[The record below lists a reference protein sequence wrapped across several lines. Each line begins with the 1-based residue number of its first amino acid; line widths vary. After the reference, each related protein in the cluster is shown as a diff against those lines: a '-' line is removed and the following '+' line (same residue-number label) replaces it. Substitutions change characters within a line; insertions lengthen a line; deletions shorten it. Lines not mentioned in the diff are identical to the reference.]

1 MSDDD
6 FMPDMPDGNMPPPFP
21 SDPPMPP
28 PGNRFYDFIYEP
40 DGNEQ
45 QIHGDPAIGL
55 IDEMKRR
62 TAGQDTDRTLSYL
75 TVRQAAEK
83 YGRQERQIR
92 RWIMSLHPEQRME
105 SPLRGLESALDE
117 LVENRQD
124 TRTGHQQDTVL
135 HEVITRDDPEWMKAQ
150 INSLNVQALSLTQA
164 LQTAT
169 RELESAHAERRSA
182 IESLTAIQGELESAR
197 GQLRLLQER
206 LPEAPESPNT
216 GVTAPPDKSIGR
228 WFRRLFGATE

>member
-1 MSDDD
+1 MSDDEGMPD
-6 FMPDMPDGNMPPPFP
+6 EPLGMPDMPEDEQPPFYG
-21 SDPPMPP
+21 DPPL
-28 PGNRFYDFIYEP
+28 P
-40 DGNEQ
+40 DGY
-45 QIHGDPAIGL
+45 DYV
-55 IDEMKRR
+55 
-62 TAGQDTDRTLSYL
+62 TSWQDTVSRTLSFL

-83 YGRQERQIR
+83 YGRQERQTR
-92 RWIMSLHPEQRME
+92 RWIMSLHPDLRLER
-105 SPLRGLESALDE
+105 PLRGLESALDK

-182 IESLTAIQGELESAR
+182 LESLTAIQGELESAR

-216 GVTAPPDKSIGR
+216 DVTAPPDKSIGR
-228 WFRRLFGATE
+228 WFRRLFGVTE

>member
-1 MSDDD
+1 MKDRTAVQDDD
-6 FMPDMPDGNMPPPFP
+6 R
-21 SDPPMPP
+21 S
-28 PGNRFYDFIYEP
+28 
-40 DGNEQ
+40 
-45 QIHGDPAIGL
+45 L
-55 IDEMKRR
+55 I
-62 TAGQDTDRTLSYL
+62 YL

-83 YGRQERQIR
+83 YGRQERQTR

-124 TRTGHQQDTVL
+124 TRQNTVL
-135 HEVITRDDPEWMKAQ
+135 HEVITRDDPEWLKAQ
-150 INSLNVQALSLTQA
+150 INSLNVQTLSLTQS

-182 IESLTAIQGELESAR
+182 LESLTAIQGELESAR
-197 GQLRLLQER
+197 DHLRLLQER

-228 WFRRLFGATE
+228 WFMRLFGVTR

>member
-1 MSDDD
+1 MSDDEG
-6 FMPDMPDGNMPPPFP
+6 MPDMVDENTDWRVSLVGVPPDPKH
-21 SDPPMPP
+21 
-28 PGNRFYDFIYEP
+28 RY
-40 DGNEQ
+40 
-45 QIHGDPAIGL
+45 A
-55 IDEMKRR
+55 R

-124 TRTGHQQDTVL
+124 TRTGQQQDTVL
-135 HEVITRDDPEWMKAQ
+135 HEVITRDDPEWLKAQ
-150 INSLNVQALSLTQA
+150 INSLNVQALSLTQS

-182 IESLTAIQGELESAR
+182 LESLTAIQGELESAR

-206 LPEAPESPNT
+206 LPEAPESPNPD
-216 GVTAPPDKSIGR
+216 VTAPPDKSIGR
-228 WFRRLFGATE
+228 WFMRLFGVTR

>member
-1 MSDDD
+1 MSDDEY
-6 FMPDMPDGNMPPPFP
+6 MPDMPDENEEPYFG
-21 SDPPMPP
+21 DPPLPP
-28 PGNRFYDFIYEP
+28 DERYSVVTSWQDFV
-40 DGNEQ
+40 G
-45 QIHGDPAIGL
+45 
-55 IDEMKRR
+55 
-62 TAGQDTDRTLSYL
+62 TLSYL

-83 YGRQERQIR
+83 YGRQERQTR

-105 SPLRGLESALDE
+105 RPLRGLESALDE

-124 TRTGHQQDTVL
+124 TRTGQQQDTVL
-135 HEVITRDDPEWMKAQ
+135 HEVITRDDPEWLKAQ
-150 INSLNVQALSLTQA
+150 INSLNVQTLSLTQS

-182 IESLTAIQGELESAR
+182 LESLTAIQGELESAR

-206 LPEAPESPNT
+206 LPEAPDSPNT

>member
-6 FMPDMPDGNMPPPFP
+6 FIPDGDWDMYCAEPVDWNRGQHCIDP
-21 SDPPMPP
+21 S
-28 PGNRFYDFIYEP
+28 
-40 DGNEQ
+40 
-45 QIHGDPAIGL
+45 IHGMTL
-55 IDEMKRR
+55 
-62 TAGQDTDRTLSYL
+62 GQDTVRTVSYL
-75 TVRQAAEK
+75 TVRQASEK

-124 TRTGHQQDTVL
+124 TRTGHRQDTVL

-182 IESLTAIQGELESAR
+182 LESLTAIQGELESAR
-197 GQLRLLQER
+197 EQLRLLQER
-206 LPEAPESPNT
+206 PSEAPESPNT

>member
-1 MSDDD
+1 
-6 FMPDMPDGNMPPPFP
+6 MPNEEYQPL
-21 SDPPMPP
+21 SLDPPIPP
-28 PGNRFYDFIYEP
+28 PGNRFYDFMP
-40 DGNEQ
+40 DMPDEGEYQ
-45 QIHGDPAIGL
+45 PIHGDPHIGL
-55 IDEMKRR
+55 FDEMKRR

-124 TRTGHQQDTVL
+124 TRTGHRQDTVL

-182 IESLTAIQGELESAR
+182 LESLTAIQGELESAR

-206 LPEAPESPNT
+206 PSEAPESPNT
-216 GVTAPPDKSIGR
+216 GITAPPDKSIGR

>member
-1 MSDDD
+1 MSDDEY
-6 FMPDMPDGNMPPPFP
+6 MPDMPDENEEPYFG
-21 SDPPMPP
+21 DPPLPP
-28 PGNRFYDFIYEP
+28 DERYSVVTSWQDFV
-40 DGNEQ
+40 G
-45 QIHGDPAIGL
+45 
-55 IDEMKRR
+55 
-62 TAGQDTDRTLSYL
+62 TLSYL

-83 YGRQERQIR
+83 YGRQERQTR
-92 RWIMSLHPEQRME
+92 RWIMSLPPEKRME
-105 SPLRGLESALDE
+105 RPLRGLESALDE

-135 HEVITRDDPEWMKAQ
+135 HEVITRDDPEWLKAQ
-150 INSLNVQALSLTQA
+150 INSLNVQTLSLTQS

-182 IESLTAIQGELESAR
+182 LESLTAIQGELESAR

-206 LPEAPESPNT
+206 LPEAPDSPNT

-228 WFRRLFGATE
+228 WFRRLFGATR

>member
-1 MSDDD
+1 MTDDD
-6 FMPDMPDGNMPPPFP
+6 FIPNPIPD
-21 SDPPMPP
+21 
-28 PGNRFYDFIYEP
+28 EP
-40 DGNEQ
+40 KYWECD
-45 QIHGDPAIGL
+45 
-55 IDEMKRR
+55 IDRMRPIQ
-62 TAGQDTDRTLSYL
+62 QDTDRTLSYL

-182 IESLTAIQGELESAR
+182 LESLTAIQGELESAR

-228 WFRRLFGATE
+228 WFRRLFGVTE

>member
-6 FMPDMPDGNMPPPFP
+6 FIPDMPDENYAPPPVDMYRP
-21 SDPPMPP
+21 IPPDNFHDFMPDEGEYQP
-28 PGNRFYDFIYEP
+28 
-40 DGNEQ
+40 
-45 QIHGDPAIGL
+45 IHGDPYIGL
-55 IDEMKRR
+55 FDEMKRR
-62 TAGQDTDRTLSYL
+62 TTGQDTDRTLSYL

-124 TRTGHQQDTVL
+124 TRTGHRQDTVL

-182 IESLTAIQGELESAR
+182 LESLTAIQGELESAR
-197 GQLRLLQER
+197 EQLRLLQER
-206 LPEAPESPNT
+206 PSEAPESPNT
-216 GVTAPPDKSIGR
+216 GITAPPDKSIGR
-228 WFRRLFGATE
+228 WFRRLFGATR

>member
-6 FMPDMPDGNMPPPFP
+6 FMPDMPD
-21 SDPPMPP
+21 
-28 PGNRFYDFIYEP
+28 IP
-40 DGNEQ
+40 DEGEYQ
-45 QIHGDPAIGL
+45 PIHGDPHIGL
-55 IDEMKRR
+55 FDEVKRR
-62 TAGQDTDRTLSYL
+62 TARQVNDRSLTYL
-75 TVRQAAEK
+75 TVRQAATK

-117 LVENRQD
+117 VVQNRQVN
-124 TRTGHQQDTVL
+124 RAGQPQDTVL

-182 IESLTAIQGELESAR
+182 LESLTAIQGELESAR
-197 GQLRLLQER
+197 GQLRLLHER
-206 LPEAPESPNT
+206 IPEAPESPNT

>member
-6 FMPDMPDGNMPPPFP
+6 FIPDMPDENEATPFP
-21 SDPPMPP
+21 SDPPIPP
-28 PGNRFYDFIYEP
+28 DLP
-40 DGNEQ
+40 DD
-45 QIHGDPAIGL
+45 DPDAWISGPH
-55 IDEMKRR
+55 DPW
-62 TAGQDTDRTLSYL
+62 TFGQDTDRSLTYL
-75 TVRQAAEK
+75 TVRQAATK

-117 LVENRQD
+117 VVQNRQVN
-124 TRTGHQQDTVL
+124 RAGQQQDTVL

-182 IESLTAIQGELESAR
+182 LESLTAIQGELESAR
-197 GQLRLLQER
+197 EQLRLLQER
-206 LPEAPESPNT
+206 PSEAPESPNT
-216 GVTAPPDKSIGR
+216 GVTAQPDKSIGR

>member
-1 MSDDD
+1 MSDDED
-6 FMPDMPDGNMPPPFP
+6 MPDEPLGIPDMPD
-21 SDPPMPP
+21 
-28 PGNRFYDFIYEP
+28 DFAEPITPCFLSYE
-40 DGNEQ
+40 Q
-45 QIHGDPAIGL
+45 L
-55 IDEMKRR
+55 IEMKSW
-62 TAGQDTDRTLSYL
+62 QDTDRTLSYL

-83 YGRQERQIR
+83 YGRQERQAR

-105 SPLRGLESALDE
+105 HPLRGLESALDE

-124 TRTGHQQDTVL
+124 TRTGQQQDTVL

-182 IESLTAIQGELESAR
+182 LESLTAIQGELESAR
-197 GQLRLLQER
+197 EQLRLLQER
-206 LPEAPESPNT
+206 PSEAPESPNT
-216 GVTAPPDKSIGR
+216 GVTAQPDKSIGR
-228 WFRRLFGATE
+228 WFRRLFGAAE